1 MSVKYALLALL
12 SQQPSTT
19 YQLRKD
25 FDAST
30 SHSWPLNIGQVSTTL
45 QRLQRDGL
53 VLRDGHHEDD
63 PDTQGAW
70 HLTDQGRGELAAW
83 WEDPVVPPQRGRDE
97 LVIKLALAVAL
108 GSVDLAIILQRQ
120 RSATQRTLHDLTR
133 LRRELNASDIAG
145 RLILDNHVFV
155 TEAELRWLD
164 DVEETLAR
172 RRVSTSRPGAPTDAG
187 SGGIAAVDVP
197 ASAERNGR

>member
-12 SQQPSTT
+12 SRRPSTT

-25 FDAST
+25 FDEST

-53 VLRDGHHEDD
+53 VFRHGEAHEESDSHG
-63 PDTQGAW
+63 QW
-70 HLTDQGRGELAAW
+70 SLTDEGRRDLTAW
-83 WEDPVVPPQRGRDE
+83 WQDPVTPAQRGRDE

-108 GSVDLAIILQRQ
+108 GDVDVTGVVQRQ

-133 LRRELNASDIAG
+133 LRRGLDDADIAG
-145 RLILDNHVFV
+145 RLILDNHLFV

-164 DVEETLAR
+164 DVEETLIR
-172 RRVSTSRPGAPTDAG
+172 RGMGAIGAPT
-187 SGGIAAVDVP
+187 IAQQP
-197 ASAERNGR
+197 ARQPLGDSVSIERATR